1 MEYRLK
7 RSGEAC
13 GGCSAEFPVG
23 QSMFSVLELAAEQP
37 LRADYCD
44 ACFDKLRGEGR
55 DIYAFW
61 KTKKTSEGRSR
72 RVVDYPSLRELFFR
86 MAQIDAVEYRKL
98 AYLMALILVRKRFLA
113 IKEFVTQGGV
123 DYLIITAKDRPD
135 ALRIEAPE
143 LRAPEI
149 ADLTGRLRLLL
160 DMDLEEVA
168 PQSGGGAASAR
179 TPAEGAADGAEP
191 GAESRS

>member
-13 GGCSAEFPVG
+13 GGCAAEFDVG

-37 LRADYCD
+37 LRADYCE
-44 ACFDKLRGEGR
+44 ACFEKLRGEGR
-55 DIYAFW
+55 EIYAFW
-61 KTKKTSEGRSR
+61 KTRKTSEGRSR

-86 MAQIDAVEYRKL
+86 MAQIEAVEYRKL
-98 AYLMALILVRKRFLA
+98 AYLMALILVRKRFLV

-123 DYLIITAKDRPD
+123 DYLVITAKDRPD

-143 LRAPEI
+143 LRGPEI
-149 ADLTGRLRLLL
+149 AELTGRLRMLL

-168 PQSGGGAASAR
+168 PQTPGAA
-179 TPAEGAADGAEP
+179 PAATHEAGEAADATP
-191 GAESRS
+191 S

>member
-7 RSGEAC
+7 RSGESC
-13 GGCSAEFPVG
+13 GGCSAEFSVG
-23 QSMFSVLELAAEQP
+23 QSMFSVLELGAEQP
-37 LRADYCD
+37 TRADYCD
-44 ACFDKLRGEGR
+44 TCFERLRGEGR
-55 DIYAFW
+55 EIYAFW

-86 MAQIDAVEYRKL
+86 MATIEAAEYRKL
-98 AYLMALILVRKRFLA
+98 AYLMALILVRKRFLV

-123 DYLIITAKDRPD
+123 DFLIITAKDRPD

-143 LRAPEI
+143 LRGPEI

-168 PQSGGGAASAR
+168 PHAPGTTPPSAGDATETESQASA
-179 TPAEGAADGAEP
+179 
-191 GAESRS
+191 